1 MFCIDNLAITNAC
14 MFAIKMIVDNLA
26 ACCCFHYIP
35 VVGRIFQDFD
45 LTVRFKPSNFVIAT
59 YYFFVTVGELI

>member
-1 MFCIDNLAITNAC
+1 

-26 ACCCFHYIP
+26 ACCCFHYI
-35 VVGRIFQDFD
+35 VASIFQDYD